1 MAVTRVGM
9 IVGMIHKLQSFPGCS
24 CLISRL
30 QILRSL
36 AHAERRFIRR
46 HHWPPL
52 QIVPK
57 NETRK
62 KKKKKKKKQLLYKS
76 AMQVLKA
83 EKNVSSKRE
92 GKNTKLCMIN
102 TICKPTGNSRRRQQ
116 PKPVTTT
123 ILVDPNAKGSSRPER
138 GLQRTLLYLS

>member
-1 MAVTRVGM
+1 MTVTRVEM
-9 IVGMIHKLQSFPGCS
+9 IVGMIHKLRSFPGCG

-36 AHAERRFIRR
+36 ANAQTRFIRR

-62 KKKKKKKKQLLYKS
+62 KTKKKQKTITLQICNTSSQSREKRFQQNDGQKYK
-76 AMQVLKA
+76 AMYDKHDL
-83 EKNVSSKRE
+83 
-92 GKNTKLCMIN
+92 
-102 TICKPTGNSRRRQQ
+102 
-116 PKPVTTT
+116 
-123 ILVDPNAKGSSRPER
+123 
-138 GLQRTLLYLS
+138 